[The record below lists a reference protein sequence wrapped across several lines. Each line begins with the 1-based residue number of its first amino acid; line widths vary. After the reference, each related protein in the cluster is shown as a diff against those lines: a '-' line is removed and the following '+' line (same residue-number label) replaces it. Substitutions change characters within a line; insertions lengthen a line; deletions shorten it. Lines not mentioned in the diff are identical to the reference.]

1 MELQSQH
8 AQIGDG
14 ASGEAAKMTLEW
26 HAFLAYRNRQL
37 RLVGRVEAVDR
48 DQIRLT
54 RIDLDAGSPD
64 DVEVCVSWDEVDC
77 IAVCGPDRDHDLF
90 GLLHD
95 ETHD

>member
-1 MELQSQH
+1 MEPQIQH
-8 AQIGDG
+8 ALTQDG
-14 ASGEAAKMTLEW
+14 FSGEGARMTLEW
-26 HAFLAYRNRQL
+26 HAFLAYRKRQL

-54 RIDLDAGSPD
+54 RIDLGAGSPE

-77 IAVCGPDRDHDLF
+77 IAVCGPDRDQDLF

>member
-1 MELQSQH
+1 MEPQIQH
-8 AQIGDG
+8 MQTPDG
-14 ASGEAAKMTLEW
+14 VSGEPAQMTLEW
-26 HAFLAYRNRQL
+26 HAFLAYRGRQL

-54 RIDLDAGSPD
+54 RIEPNAVSPK

-77 IAVCGPDRDHDLF
+77 IAVCGPDRDPDLF
-90 GLLHD
+90 DLLQD